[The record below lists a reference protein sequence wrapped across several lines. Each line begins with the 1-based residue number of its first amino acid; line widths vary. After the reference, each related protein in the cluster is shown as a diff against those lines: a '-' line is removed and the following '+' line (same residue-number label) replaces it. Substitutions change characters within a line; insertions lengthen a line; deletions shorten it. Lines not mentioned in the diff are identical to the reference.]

1 MRAIEKVEI
10 EFSVI
15 LGRTSMPIHQLL
27 RLGRGAVIMLDRN
40 IEDEVEI
47 EANQAPFAKGNLLVR
62 DEKIC
67 VQLSSG
73 HGDANG

>member
-73 HGDANG
+73 HGDANS

>member
-40 IEDEVEI
+40 IDDEVEI

-73 HGDANG
+73 HDDAAD